1 MPQPIIEQLK
11 TLLSTLV
18 PQTIESD
25 QALFSSGI
33 LDSIALLEVV
43 QVIEGHWGIRFHW
56 SEVTLDNLDTMEKM
70 ASFVQKKQEA

>member
-11 TLLSTLV
+11 KLLSALL
-18 PQTIESD
+18 PQTIEPD

-43 QVIEGHWGIRFHW
+43 QMIEVQWGIRFHW